1 MDKKDEEEL
10 REWKEKN
17 LNYVETYGVDIY
29 DENKKG
35 KETTKKIEIANKI
48 IKIILIIFAV
58 LIIVGIAV
66 LLVYRWKIV
75 HDIVNGDI
83 ADPLTNVYNKDI

>member
-83 ADPLTNVYNKDI
+83 ADPLTNVYNMDI

>member
-83 ADPLTNVYNKDI
+83 ADPLTNVYYMDI

>member
-83 ADPLTNVYNKDI
+83 ADPLTNVYNMDV

>member
-1 MDKKDEEEL
+1 MINIKAEL
-10 REWKEKN
+10 
-17 LNYVETYGVDIY
+17 
-29 DENKKG
+29 

-83 ADPLTNVYNKDI
+83 ADPLTNVYNMDI

>member
-75 HDIVNGDI
+75 HDIANGDI
-83 ADPLTNVYNKDI
+83 ADPLTNVYNMDI

>member
-29 DENKKG
+29 DENRKG

-83 ADPLTNVYNKDI
+83 ADPLTNVYNMDI

>member
-17 LNYVETYGVDIY
+17 LNYVEAYGVDIY

-35 KETTKKIEIANKI
+35 KEITKKIEIANKI

-83 ADPLTNVYNKDI
+83 ADPLTNVYNMDI

>member
-17 LNYVETYGVDIY
+17 LNYVGTYGVDIY
-29 DENKKG
+29 DENKKE

-83 ADPLTNVYNKDI
+83 ADPLTNVYNMDI

>member
-75 HDIVNGDI
+75 HDIVNGNI
-83 ADPLTNVYNKDI
+83 ADPLTNVYNMDI

>member
-1 MDKKDEEEL
+1 MDKTDEEEL

-83 ADPLTNVYNKDI
+83 ADPLTNVYNMDI